1 MNNKQTLKCNDGL
14 DDVYASIE
22 LASSLPKQ
30 NSQLKNMTLVIFL
43 TQCVMN

>member
-22 LASSLPKQ
+22 LASSLPKT
-30 NSQLKNMTLVIFL
+30 KFP
-43 TQCVMN
+43 TQEHDKHGLMKKFAI